1 MKPPRAPHP
10 QPAPGRTT
18 DERPDDDD
26 DNGDDAELTEDGV
39 VLPIDGTLDL
49 HTFRP
54 DEVRELLPDYISE
67 CLAREIREL
76 RIIHGKGRGILR
88 AHVRKILGRDPRVES
103 IRNAD
108 ESAGSF
114 GATLVTLRREIPRRD

>member
-1 MKPPRAPHP
+1 MP
-10 QPAPGRTT
+10 
-18 DERPDDDD
+18 DERSEEEI
-26 DNGDDAELTEDGV
+26 GDDSDDEAGLSADGV

-67 CLAREIREL
+67 CLARQIHEL

-88 AHVRKILGRDPRVES
+88 AHVRKILGRDPRVEA

-114 GATLVTLRREIPRRD
+114 GATLVTLRRERPRRE

>member
-1 MKPPRAPHP
+1 M
-10 QPAPGRTT
+10 T
-18 DERPDDDD
+18 DERPDNDNNDGNDDS
-26 DNGDDAELTEDGV
+26 GDEAELTAEGV

-67 CLAREIREL
+67 CLARQIHEL

-114 GATLVTLRREIPRRD
+114 GATLVTLRRD